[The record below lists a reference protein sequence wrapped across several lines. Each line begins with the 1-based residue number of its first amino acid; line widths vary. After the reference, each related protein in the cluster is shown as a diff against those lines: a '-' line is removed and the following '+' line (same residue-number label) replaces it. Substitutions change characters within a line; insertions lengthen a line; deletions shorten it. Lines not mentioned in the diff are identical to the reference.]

1 MAPQV
6 RSSPAHRVCGS
17 SAGVRQERGPS
28 ATSFPRGCTARSR
41 TGEVALESTLVP
53 RGMRQ
58 FVQRSLVEPHRL
70 VELLA
75 SGEQDLVAQGSVAR
89 VVALR
94 DIDRRRCPGE
104 VRLPG
109 EDPAVLA
116 VVGAF
121 GAVVVRRDVLAGC
134 AALALSA
141 RERRVPARTAFG
153 EQLAHGVVVFAGV
166 LGPLASWSTTAW
178 SSGPSMRPPNSSRSA
193 ANSTWTVVGPGR
205 SVLLALVPVSPYI
218 AGCPRRRGR
227 SFTRR
232 RGWRRGLPRRSRVR
246 RWSDSDSS
254 SFR

>member
-1 MAPQV
+1 
-6 RSSPAHRVCGS
+6 
-17 SAGVRQERGPS
+17 
-28 ATSFPRGCTARSR
+28 
-41 TGEVALESTLVP
+41 
-53 RGMRQ
+53 MRH

-75 SGEQDLVAQGSVAR
+75 SGEQDLVAQGAVAR

-166 LGPLASWSTTAW
+166 LGPFGLVVDDGLERRSEHASAQLVTLRGGQHVDGGRSRPVRPAGVGPRLASHRGV
-178 SSGPSMRPPNSSRSA
+178 SSGSWPIVAMTPRMASSAPAVLPSPAMLRLGFVVLPWIGCLVPSGGRRAPRCRSRRSSA
-193 ANSTWTVVGPGR
+193 AGLR
-205 SVLLALVPVSPYI
+205 
-218 AGCPRRRGR
+218 AGSR
-227 SFTRR
+227 TR
-232 RGWRRGLPRRSRVR
+232 
-246 RWSDSDSS
+246 
-254 SFR
+254 